1 MIKWATKNDPRTRG
15 MRKKIEDLEA
25 KLATT
30 VTRKDLD
37 VTRNALA
44 VADVIRAAK
53 DNPVAGC
60 RR

>member
-1 MIKWATKNDPRTRG
+1 MIKWAAKNNPRIPG
-15 MRKKIEDLEA
+15 MRKKVEDLEA